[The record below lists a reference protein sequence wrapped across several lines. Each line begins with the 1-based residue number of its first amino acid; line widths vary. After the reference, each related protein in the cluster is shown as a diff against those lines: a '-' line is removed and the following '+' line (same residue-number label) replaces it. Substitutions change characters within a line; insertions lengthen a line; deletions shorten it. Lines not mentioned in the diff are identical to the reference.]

1 MLNQGIDVAGK
12 LKEGVGVRSIKAAPR
27 YTVGIDLGTT
37 HTVVAYAV
45 QGATQIELFEIDQ
58 LIALGEVAPR
68 SLLPSV
74 RYHPTEG
81 ELPLD
86 DLQLP
91 WPQVDV
97 GPNAANTATA
107 VVHGH
112 LALTMGAL
120 VPGRLVTSAKS
131 WLSHTAVDRTAS
143 ILPWGA
149 PADVVKVSPLAASA
163 GYLAHVR
170 AAWDTAHP
178 TALLAKQDIVL
189 TVPASFD
196 EGARALTLE
205 AARMAGLPQVR
216 LIEEPQAAFYDWVHS
231 HREALAADLGVVG
244 LDGDSARRLLVVD
257 VGGGTTDLTLI
268 QVEMAYVDGTLQP
281 KLTRTAVGDHLM
293 LGGDNMDLALAH
305 LVESRLAPQGSAS
318 EQPIERSNERLSAAR
333 LSQLTQRCR
342 AAKEL
347 LLSQDAPESTT
358 VIVLG
363 SSAKLIGGSRS
374 VTLTREDV
382 SRVLVD
388 GFFPAVASD
397 ALPQRAR
404 SGLVEFGLP
413 YASDAAITRHIAAF
427 VARSGTVPDTLLL
440 NGGVFHAPALVE
452 RLHSTLN
459 GWSAQGTSP
468 LRLLHNPHLDAAVA
482 RGAVAYALA
491 RAGLGARI
499 GGGSARSYFLV
510 LDDGIQSQRGI
521 CVLPHGAQE
530 GHEITLSDRTFALRL
545 ARPVRFYLASSVT
558 RTAHQP
564 GELVDLSR
572 GNFVRLPPIAT
583 VVQPLAISPGTAH
596 SALEV
601 LVQLS
606 TSLTE
611 VGTLEMHCIALNDN
625 GNDSKNDSG
634 LDIRQR
640 WRLEFQL
647 RGDAANSATANDL
660 ADIPLPHPRLKEA
673 VDIIDRVYGN
683 RAQNVDAKEVQQ
695 LRPQL
700 ERLLGTRDSWDTP
713 LLRALFAALLAGA
726 KRRRRSAPHER
737 LWFNQIGYALR
748 PGFGHPLD
756 DWRVAQLWD
765 LFGPG
770 IAFSREPQ
778 HWSEWWTLWRRV
790 AGGLTAEQQ
799 DMVYEA
805 IAYYLQPAGCQDIP
819 SPGGPAMQGLDDMVR
834 MAASFERMAV
844 SNKVQFGGWL
854 LQRLKKPTENVQSWW
869 ALGRIGAR
877 QPFYGSAHNVVPPEV
892 AAEWLEA
899 LLAQDWSKTEPAA
912 FAATQIARA
921 TGDRVR
927 DVPDALR
934 ERVVQRL
941 IAGRAPVSWVAMVRE
956 VTALED
962 VDEADKR
969 RMFGESLPAG
979 LKLVV

>member
-1 MLNQGIDVAGK
+1 MRNRANEMV
-12 LKEGVGVRSIKAAPR
+12 R

-45 QGATQIELFEIDQ
+45 ATKGEPQIALFEIDQ

-68 SLLPSV
+68 PLLPSV
-74 RYHPTEG
+74 RYQPTAG
-81 ELPLD
+81 ELSPG

-91 WPQVDV
+91 WLRSEADS
-97 GPNAANTATA
+97 A
-107 VVHGH
+107 VQGG
-112 LALTMGAL
+112 LALLLGAQ

-131 WLSHTAVDRTAS
+131 WLSHTAVDRTAP

-149 PADVVKVSPLAASA
+149 PDDVAKVSPLAASV

-178 TALLAKQDIVL
+178 AALLARQDIVL

-205 AARMAGLPQVR
+205 AARLAGLPQVR

-231 HREALAADLGVVG
+231 HRDTLAADLAV
-244 LDGDSARRLLVVD
+244 DAHTARRLLVVD

-268 QVEMAYVDGTLQP
+268 QVDMANGHPV
-281 KLTRTAVGDHLM
+281 LTRTAVGDHLM

-305 LVESRLAPQGSAS
+305 LVESRLSPAGAS
-318 EQPIERSNERLSAAR
+318 SDRPAERLSAAR

-347 LLSQDAPESTT
+347 LLSPNAPESTT
-358 VIVLG
+358 VTVLG
-363 SSAKLIGGSRS
+363 AGSKLIGGSRS

-382 SRVLVD
+382 HRVLVE
-388 GFFPAVASD
+388 GFFPSVSAD
-397 ALPQRAR
+397 AQPQRAR

-413 YASDAAITRHIAAF
+413 YASDAAITRHVAAF
-427 VARSGTVPDTLLL
+427 VARTGAVPDMLLL
-440 NGGVFHAPALVE
+440 NGGVFHAQALVE
-452 RLHSTLN
+452 RLHSTLS
-459 GWSAQGTSP
+459 GWRAHVAAAP

-491 RAGLGARI
+491 RAGQGVRI

-510 LDDGIQSQRGI
+510 LDDETQDVSKDGTISQRGI

-530 GHEITLSDRTFALRL
+530 GHEIALNDRTFALRL
-545 ARPVRFYLASSVT
+545 ARPVRFYLASSVSN
-558 RTAHQP
+558 TAHQP
-564 GELVDLSR
+564 GELVDLSE

-583 VVQPLAISPGTAH
+583 VVQPLGTT

-611 VGTLEMHCIALNDN
+611 VGTLEMHCIAQKDPA
-625 GNDSKNDSG
+625 
-634 LDIRQR
+634 QR
-640 WRLEFQL
+640 WRLEFQI
-647 RGDAANSATANDL
+647 RGDAALSNDV
-660 ADIPLPHPRLKEA
+660 ADAPLPHPRLKEA
-673 VDIIDRVYGN
+673 VDKIERVYGN

-700 ERLLGTRDSWDTP
+700 ERLLGTRDNWDTP
-713 LLRALFAALLAGA
+713 LLRALFAALLTGA
-726 KRRRRSAPHER
+726 KRRRRTAPHER

-756 DWRVAQLWD
+756 DWRVAQMWA
-765 LFGPG
+765 LFEPG
-770 IAFSREPQ
+770 IAYSRDPQ

-834 MAASFERMAV
+834 MAASFERMAIA
-844 SNKVQFGGWL
+844 NKVQLGGWL
-854 LQRLKKPTENVQSWW
+854 LQRLQNPTENAQSWW
-869 ALGRIGAR
+869 ALGRLGAR
-877 QPFYGSAHNVVPPEV
+877 QPFYASTHTVVPSEV
-892 AAEWLEA
+892 ATEWLA
-899 LLAQDWSKTEPAA
+899 VLLAQDWSKAEPIA
-912 FAATQIARA
+912 FAATQIARM
-921 TGDRVR
+921 TCDRVR

-934 ERVVQRL
+934 EQVAQRL
-941 IAGRAPVSWVAMVRE
+941 ITARAPAGWVAMVRE
-956 VTALED
+956 VTALAD
-962 VDEADKR
+962 LDEADKR
-969 RMFGESLPAG
+969 RMFGESLPVG
-979 LKLVV
+979 LKLVA